1 MLLRT
6 SPAKRRCV
14 WLALAVLAAMV
25 LPSTP
30 ALAAQCSFD
39 AGTHTLSV
47 TSDDVE
53 GVKVESVAGDLEIND
68 VVCATIADI
77 DTVAIDMAG
86 IGTLDMR
93 LDGGPMGP
101 GFTDE
106 GDGSS
111 ELEFD
116 VVGVNDDMAVQFFGS
131 SVADGLSA
139 GQRTTVDGVVRE
151 IDMNVLDELGEED
164 VDVVVHGTPGAISF
178 RGESGDDELIGTG
191 TGTAGSEPLASTMNI
206 DDGDGSDLLI
216 GGDGSDTIIVDLHD
230 VGADTAVGGL
240 GYDVVGVFALA
251 GQDNNVTLDNF
262 NNDGTACALG
272 LCDDDNIASDFE
284 VVAGFSA
291 DDRIVGGPGDQ
302 LLFGQWGNDQ
312 LYGSTG
318 DDELFGDADDDLLA
332 GGEGDDVLW
341 DGLGADVFL
350 GGAGFDT
357 VDFSRRAF
365 GVPVSLDGLPNDGSA
380 GEGDNVDTDIERLI
394 GTGLLDQ
401 FEGAPGRQVLIGGGG
416 DDIIDGGPGADLIR
430 GGPGDDSIFGA
441 DGADM
446 LVGGTGGDWLLGGD
460 GIDTVSYGA
469 SAFAVRVTIDPLRND
484 GTQGEHDKVY
494 PSVERVIGSR
504 FDDRL
509 LGNHR
514 SNVLRGADGDDILR
528 GFGGPDDLAGGRGD
542 DTIDGGLGTDHCL
555 QGPGAGAKIACE
567 S

>member
-1 MLLRT
+1 MPLRA
-6 SPAKRRCV
+6 SPAKRPCV
-14 WLALAVLAAMV
+14 WLALAVLAAMA

-47 TSDDVE
+47 TSDDVD
-53 GVKVESVAGDLEIND
+53 GVNVESVAGDLEIND
-68 VVCATIADI
+68 VVCASIADL
-77 DTVAIDMAG
+77 DTVAIDIAG
-86 IGTLDMR
+86 SGTLNMH
-93 LDGGPMGP
+93 LDGGPLGP

-116 VVGVNDDMAVQFFGS
+116 VVGVNDSMSVQFLGS
-131 SVADGLSA
+131 PAADGLSA

-164 VDVVVHGTPGAISF
+164 VDVVVHGTSGAISF
-178 RGESGDDELIGTG
+178 RGEDGDDELIGTG
-191 TGTAGSEPLASTMNI
+191 TGAAGSEPLGSTLSI

-216 GGDGSDTIIVDLHD
+216 GGNGPDTIIVDLHD
-230 VGADTAVGGL
+230 DGADTATGGP

-262 NNDGTACALG
+262 NNDGTACAFG
-272 LCDDDNIASDFE
+272 LCDDDNIGSDFE
-284 VVAGFSA
+284 VVAGYSA

-302 LLFGQWGNDQ
+302 LLYGQWGNDQ
-312 LYGSTG
+312 LYGNTG
-318 DDELFGDADDDLLA
+318 DDELFGDADNDLLA

-341 DGLGADVFL
+341 DGEGADVFL

-357 VDFSRRAF
+357 ADFSRNAT
-365 GVPVSLDGLPNDGSA
+365 GVPVYLDGLANDGSA
-380 GEGDNVDTDIERLI
+380 SEDNVDTDIERLI
-394 GTGLLDQ
+394 GTRQSDQ
-401 FEGAPGRQVLIGGGG
+401 FEGAPGRQVLIGGEG
-416 DDIIDGGPGADLIR
+416 DDLFDGGPGADLIR
-430 GGPGDDSIFGA
+430 GGPGDDGIFGA

-446 LVGGTGGDWLLGGD
+446 LVGGSGGDWFKGGA
-460 GIDTVSYGA
+460 GLDTVSYGGSA
-469 SAFAVRVTIDPLRND
+469 SAVRVTMDPLRND
-484 GTQGEHDKVY
+484 GTQGEHDQVF

-509 LGNHR
+509 LGDHR
-514 SNVLRGADGDDILR
+514 SNVLRGGDGDDILR
-528 GFGGPDDLAGGRGD
+528 GFGGRDDLAGGRGD
-542 DTIDGGLGTDHCL
+542 DTIDGGAGTDHCL